1 MANENESPLH
11 FVCWITQHTLQQNLA
26 PCKGIR
32 IPESTNFSLLKS
44 RILGFRIR
52 NPALGIQNPT
62 EKKKKE
68 LAEKKKKKNGSPA
81 FLGIRNPLS
90 WNPESSTR
98 NPESTVWNPESKT
111 VIDSLT
117 WGERLAKRARVK
129 VLTGKSRENEAK
141 SFQEMLASH

>member
-52 NPALGIQNPT
+52 NPSLGIQNPT

-68 LAEKKKKKNGSPA
+68 LAEKKKKNGSPA

-90 WNPESSTR
+90 WNPES
-98 NPESTVWNPESKT
+98 TVWNPESKT
-111 VIDSLT
+111 VTDSLT

>member
-1 MANENESPLH
+1 MYL
-11 FVCWITQHTLQQNLA
+11 
-26 PCKGIR
+26 
-32 IPESTNFSLLKS
+32 NFLFLF
-44 RILGFRIR
+44 LYFY
-52 NPALGIQNPT
+52 
-62 EKKKKE
+62 
-68 LAEKKKKKNGSPA
+68 KNGRPA

-90 WNPESSTR
+90 WNPESSTQ

-129 VLTGKSRENEAK
+129 VLTGKSRGNEAK